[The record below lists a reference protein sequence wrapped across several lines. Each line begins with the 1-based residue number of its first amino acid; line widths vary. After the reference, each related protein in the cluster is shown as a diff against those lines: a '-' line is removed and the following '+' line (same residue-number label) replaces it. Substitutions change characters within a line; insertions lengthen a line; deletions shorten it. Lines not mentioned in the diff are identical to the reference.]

1 MRYSIAISAQDA
13 PFEALA
19 YRGDLRAQ
27 LAELAELGFDGVEL
41 AIREPALVDGHALE
55 KLLARHGLEVAA
67 VSSGLAFLEDGLSLA
82 SADGEVRRV
91 AIDRLL
97 SHIPLAARLRSVMI
111 IGLIA
116 TGTVDGQP
124 VADAT
129 EQVVAGLSEVA
140 GAAHERGVRL
150 AVEPI
155 NRYESA
161 FVRTVEDGLALIER
175 VGAPNAGLLLDTFH
189 MNIEEVSIED
199 SIRRAGERIF
209 HFHVADSNRR
219 NPGAGHIDF
228 RSVLGALAGSGYD
241 GWVSGE
247 FLPLPDSRSAARGYL
262 DHMRE
267 LNNLPR
273 EETTR

>member
-41 AIREPALVDGHALE
+41 VIREPALVDGHALE